1 MPMNPNFLCCIGAE
15 LKNST
20 QQTTRMSQV
29 YFYRAFEEE
38 TVADMLQ
45 PGFFDAAMGIV
56 RKDDLLLLYDPK
68 DESARWT
75 YCRVSNV
82 DRSGVEISLMGVNAK
97 DVLVEIS
104 GEDPITLQSLI
115 DNTIMPAIENIGDM
129 DLPVI
134 TAGGTAPTNLSE
146 AIRQIV
152 TQDLTLTEDSVE
164 PESGQFSLWGAIK
177 KALENAKN
185 FFSSISNLDT
195 RLNALEG
202 QGGPVG
208 SYDFGK
214 SFPNILDATDTQ
226 LVAGVMVDNIWAG
239 HTPIVWT
246 TPIANSTFTDGD
258 GVDRTVGEIFN
269 GTWIINSYDGTRIV
283 LTNTPNTT
291 PPIFS
296 YQNVGVY
303 SVGFANA
310 TTAGVVRVGTGS
322 DMTVDQATGDISID
336 DTKGYSIFHRLISLF
351 TGTQKTQIRSDLNA
365 ASRDMDDL
373 SATGQNI
380 GNWSSN
386 VTNCI
391 IKIPQDIKIEINA
404 SGQLVVKAGS
414 KAYVPNGVG
423 TFTEVTVA
431 TDQVWTADSYNHDEV
446 FFIKLDGTLARQ
458 NTDMLSSGATN
469 VMGDTPTYC
478 HCYNTTDNK
487 IYYTQNGGSTWAATN
502 ESFPIALVTKNN
514 SKFVKIKQVF
524 NGFGYMGSTVFVLP
538 GVKVLAPNGKNS
550 DGTLKNTEFTATSV
564 LTNTRTW
571 NATIGQSFV
580 FGSNNVTWIA
590 NNYYISETMPS
601 NNSYSLWYKPSENIM
616 YLNRTSNEYTGI
628 YEWEK
633 TDRVFITNVGTGTAI
648 NETYFN
654 PQKVFAIVDYND
666 TKYIAQ
672 QAMPSDRYMDLT
684 LPASGGEII
693 APADGY
699 IYLGKN
705 SSAAGQRIKIAKG
718 TLLCTATWSSGSNNL
733 EVYLP
738 VSKGDVI
745 SFWYTAGGTTNVFR
759 FVYANGA
766 K

>member
-20 QQTTRMSQV
+20 QQTTRMSQI

-82 DRSGVEISLMGVNAK
+82 DRSGVEISLMGINAK
-97 DVLVEIS
+97 DVLVEIP

-134 TAGGTAPTNLSE
+134 TEGGIAPTNLSE

-152 TQDLTLTEDSVE
+152 TQNLTLSEDSVE
-164 PESGQFSLWGAIK
+164 PQSGQFSLWGAIK
-177 KALENAKN
+177 KALGNAKN
-185 FFSSISNLDT
+185 FFSSISDLDT

-322 DMTVDQATGDISID
+322 DMTVDQITGDISID
-336 DTKGYSIFHRLISLF
+336 NTKGYSIFHRLISLF
-351 TGTQKTQIRSDLNA
+351 TSAEKTQIRSDLNA

-380 GNWSSN
+380 ANWSSN

-391 IKIPQDIKIEINA
+391 TEIPNDIKLELNA
-404 SGQLVVKAGS
+404 GTLTLKAGS
-414 KAYVPNGVG
+414 KIYVPNGAGV
-423 TFTEVTVA
+423 F
-431 TDQVWTADSYNHDEV
+431 DEV
-446 FFIKLDGTLARQ
+446 VIASDIIQQPINDGTYLLYYGNSTLHWRVVSNCYSGTSDPATGGTTYY
-458 NTDMLSSGATN
+458 NTSTNIITAHNSGGDLQVSLPIAVFTLSSGSLTI
-469 VMGDTPTYC
+469 DQ
-478 HCYNTTDNK
+478 
-487 IYYTQNGGSTWAATN
+487 I
-502 ESFPIALVTKNN
+502 
-514 SKFVKIKQVF
+514 F
-524 NGFGYMGSTVFVLP
+524 NGFGYIGSTVFALP
-538 GVKVLAPNGKNS
+538 GVKGLIPDGRNA
-550 DGTLKNTEFTATSV
+550 DGTLKNTEFTLNNILTFTFTSMIGAFNGYSVIQNDNGNIILSYDALNYWAYDINSNIFVHNDEKTSFCYLATLSTSNSGV
-564 LTNTRTW
+564 ISNWNSKTAFHAVDYSEADFVVAFQKPTANNNYTWYRKYKSGWVEQGCSAVKTGGNGVQVTFPVPLNT
-571 NATIGQSFV
+571 
-580 FGSNNVTWIA
+580 SNGYNVTLTMV
-590 NNYYISETMPS
+590 NND
-601 NNSYSLWYKPSENIM
+601 
-616 YLNRTSNEYTGI
+616 TSNVSYILCYYDQQSTGI
-628 YEWEK
+628 K
-633 TDRVFITNVGTGTAI
+633 
-648 NETYFN
+648 
-654 PQKVFAIVDYND
+654 
-666 TKYIAQ
+666 
-672 QAMPSDRYMDLT
+672 
-684 LPASGGEII
+684 
-693 APADGY
+693 
-699 IYLGKN
+699 
-705 SSAAGQRIKIAKG
+705 
-718 TLLCTATWSSGSNNL
+718 
-733 EVYLP
+733 
-738 VSKGDVI
+738 VI
-745 SFWYTAGGTTNVFR
+745 SR
-759 FVYANGA
+759 YANSVVARDFKWKVCGMSA
-766 K
+766 S

>member
-68 DESARWT
+68 NESARWT

-82 DRSGVEISLMGVNAK
+82 DRSGVEISLMGINAK
-97 DVLVEIS
+97 DVLVEIL

-134 TAGGTAPTNLSE
+134 TEGGTAPTNLSE

-152 TQDLTLTEDSVE
+152 TQDLTLSEDSVE
-164 PESGQFSLWGAIK
+164 PQSGQFSLWGAIK
-177 KALENAKN
+177 KALGNAKN
-185 FFSSISNLDT
+185 FFSSISDLDT

-336 DTKGYSIFHRLISLF
+336 NTKGYSIFHRLISLF
-351 TGTQKTQIRSDLNA
+351 TGTQKTQILEDLNA
-365 ASRDMDDL
+365 ASRDMDNL
-373 SATGQNI
+373 TSTGQNI
-380 GNWSSN
+380 SNWSSN
-386 VTNCI
+386 VSNCI
-391 IKIPQDIKIEINA
+391 TEIPQDIKLELNA
-404 SGQLVVKAGS
+404 GTLTLKAGS
-414 KAYVPNGVG
+414 KVYVPNGAGVFDVLNISADKVC
-423 TFTEVTVA
+423 TFAT
-431 TDQVWTADSYNHDEV
+431 TDQRV
-446 FFIKLDGTLARQ
+446 FICISSDGTKLSMRGVNASVSGAGSTTT
-458 NTDMLSSGATN
+458 NGYAYDTTANLVKYYNSSGVAE
-469 VMGDTPTYC
+469 
-478 HCYNTTDNK
+478 YNC
-487 IYYTQNGGSTWAATN
+487 
-502 ESFPIALVTKNN
+502 SFPIAICTVD
-514 SKFVKIKQVF
+514 SSQVVSIDRVF
-524 NGFGYMGSTVFVLP
+524 NGFGYIGSTVFALP
-538 GVKVLAPNGKNS
+538 GVKGLIPNGRNK
-550 DGTLKNTEFTATSV
+550 DGSLNNIEFTNTIVRGVNVSGTGSGSIVVATLGMGVNSYAYDEVKNAIFNTDTGNYYNADRFIVGNVSFSNSV
-564 LTNTRTW
+564 ITLFRPKT
-571 NATIGQSFV
+571 V
-580 FGSNNVTWIA
+580 FHALDYNDSKYIA
-590 NNYYISETMPS
+590 NCAMPS
-601 NNSYSLWYKPSENIM
+601 N
-616 YLNRTSNEYTGI
+616 
-628 YEWEK
+628 
-633 TDRVFITNVGTGTAI
+633 
-648 NETYFN
+648 
-654 PQKVFAIVDYND
+654 
-666 TKYIAQ
+666 KYI
-672 QAMPSDRYMDLT
+672 DLT
-684 LPASGGEII
+684 LPASGGSIT

-699 IYLGKN
+699 LYLAKT
-705 SSAAGQRIKIAKG
+705 SSASGQRVKFTNTSSANM
-718 TLLCTATWSSGSNNL
+718 AVSTWSSGTQNL
-733 EVYLP
+733 EIIMP
-738 VSKGDVI
+738 VSKDNVV
-745 SFWYTAGGTTNVFR
+745 YVYYNAGGLTNQFR
-759 FVYANGA
+759 FIYANGA
-766 K
+766 Q

>member
-20 QQTTRMSQV
+20 QQTTRMSQI

-68 DESARWT
+68 NESARWT

-82 DRSGVEISLMGVNAK
+82 DRSGVEISLMGINAK

-134 TAGGTAPTNLSE
+134 TEGGTAPTNLSE

-152 TQDLTLTEDSVE
+152 TQNLTLTEDSVE
-164 PESGQFSLWGAIK
+164 PQSGQFSLWGAIK

-185 FFSSISNLDT
+185 FFSSISDLDT

-310 TTAGVVRVGTGS
+310 TMAGVVRVGTGS
-322 DMTVDQATGDISID
+322 DMTVDQNTGDISID
-336 DTKGYSIFHRLISLF
+336 NTKGYSIFHRLILLF
-351 TGTQKTQIRSDLNA
+351 TSAEKTQIRSDLNA

-373 SATGQNI
+373 SATGEARF
-380 GNWSSN
+380 
-386 VTNCI
+386 T
-391 IKIPQDIKIEINA
+391 A
-404 SGQLVVKAGS
+404 KA
-414 KAYVPNGVG
+414 N
-423 TFTEVTVA
+423 
-431 TDQVWTADSYNHDEV
+431 
-446 FFIKLDGTLARQ
+446 
-458 NTDMLSSGATN
+458 
-469 VMGDTPTYC
+469 
-478 HCYNTTDNK
+478 
-487 IYYTQNGGSTWAATN
+487 
-502 ESFPIALVTKNN
+502 IALDN
-514 SKFVKIKQVF
+514 
-524 NGFGYMGSTVFVLP
+524 
-538 GVKVLAPNGKNS
+538 
-550 DGTLKNTEFTATSV
+550 
-564 LTNTRTW
+564 
-571 NATIGQSFV
+571 
-580 FGSNNVTWIA
+580 
-590 NNYYISETMPS
+590 
-601 NNSYSLWYKPSENIM
+601 
-616 YLNRTSNEYTGI
+616 
-628 YEWEK
+628 
-633 TDRVFITNVGTGTAI
+633 ITNAGKEVCA
-648 NETYFN
+648 NM
-654 PQKVFAIVDYND
+654 
-666 TKYIAQ
+666 
-672 QAMPSDRYMDLT
+672 AMPSDRYIDMT
-684 LPASGGEII
+684 LGASGATYT

-699 IYLGKN
+699 VGLGKSVNAANQYVDIFYSN
-705 SSAAGQRIKIAKG
+705 SGVHSKG
-718 TLLCTATWSSGSNNL
+718 YGNNSGDWATAM
-733 EVYLP
+733 LP
-738 VSKGDVI
+738 VSKGQ
-745 SFWYTAGGTTNVFR
+745 SYTIQYNAGGQTRYFK
-759 FVYANGA
+759 FVYAEGA
-766 K
+766 Q

>member
-68 DESARWT
+68 DQSARWT

-82 DRSGVEISLMGVNAK
+82 DRSGVEISLMGINAK

-115 DNTIMPAIENIGDM
+115 DNTIMPAIENIGDTIMQAIENIGDM

-134 TAGGTAPTNLSE
+134 TEGGTAPTNLSE

-152 TQDLTLTEDSVE
+152 TQNLTLSEDSVE
-164 PESGQFSLWGAIK
+164 PQSGQFSLWGAIK
-177 KALENAKN
+177 KALGNAKN
-185 FFSSISNLDT
+185 FFSSISDLDT

-303 SVGFANA
+303 SVGFAN
-310 TTAGVVRVGTGS
+310 TTMAGVVRVGTGS
-322 DMTVDQATGDISID
+322 DMTVNQNTGDISID

-351 TGTQKTQIRSDLNA
+351 TSAEKTQIRSDLNA
-365 ASRDMDDL
+365 ASRDMDYL

-380 GNWSSN
+380 ANWSSN
-386 VTNCI
+386 VSNCI
-391 IKIPQDIKIEINA
+391 TEIPQDIKLELYDGI
-404 SGQLVVKAGS
+404 LTLKAGS
-414 KAYVPNGVG
+414 KLYVPNGAGV
-423 TFTEVTVA
+423 F
-431 TDQVWTADSYNHDEV
+431 DEV
-446 FFIKLDGTLARQ
+446 VIENDLTHTVTGNDIRFVYYDKTNNYLRSALVSNA
-458 NTDMLSSGATN
+458 SSGTSSSST
-469 VMGDTPTYC
+469 GLF
-478 HCYNTTDNK
+478 YNT
-487 IYYTQNGGSTWAATN
+487 GTN
-502 ESFPIALVTKNN
+502 IIDYLDSGVGRGYNASFPLAIISVNTT
-514 SKFVKIKQVF
+514 SITSIDQVF
-524 NGFGYMGSTVFVLP
+524 NGFGYIGSTVFALP
-538 GVKVLAPNGKNS
+538 GVKGLVPNGRNA
-550 DGTLKNTEFTATSV
+550 DGSLKSVAFTTDHVLTVTLHPQTYSAYFGLTDEGLDGAGIAEFLYDEKLNLIRLIGGGAIWSACICAFGKVVSGKITEFTPKT
-564 LTNTRTW
+564 
-571 NATIGQSFV
+571 V
-580 FGSNNVTWIA
+580 FHA
-590 NNYYISETMPS
+590 
-601 NNSYSLWYKPSENIM
+601 L
-616 YLNRTSNEYTGI
+616 
-628 YEWEK
+628 
-633 TDRVFITNVGTGTAI
+633 
-648 NETYFN
+648 
-654 PQKVFAIVDYND
+654 DYND
-666 TKYIAQ
+666 TEYIAH
-672 QAMPSDRYMDLT
+672 QAMPSNRYVDIT
-684 LPASGGEII
+684 APAHGNSMT
-693 APADGY
+693 APADGWFVVRGY
-699 IYLGKN
+699 A
-705 SSAAGQRIKIAKG
+705 SSGAYVWLRNENNGLAQ
-718 TLLCTATWSSGSNNL
+718 TAPTGSSGSISYCSL
-733 EVYLP
+733 RVK
-738 VSKGDVI
+738 KGDVI
-745 SFWYTAGGTTNVFR
+745 QVGYYGGTLTMCR
-759 FVYANGA
+759 FIYANGA
-766 K
+766 Q

>member
-20 QQTTRMSQV
+20 QQTTRMSQI

-68 DESARWT
+68 DEFARWT

-134 TAGGTAPTNLSE
+134 TDGGTAPTNLSE

-152 TQDLTLTEDSVE
+152 TQNLTLSEDSVE
-164 PESGQFSLWGAIK
+164 PQSGQFSLWGAIK

-322 DMTVDQATGDISID
+322 DMTVNQSTGDISID

-351 TGTQKTQIRSDLNA
+351 TSAENTQIRSDLNA

-373 SATGQNI
+373 TSTGKANVSAQGTYDSGETYSAGTVGEAIQNKANTDLSNLTATGKSKLGPTRFIVN
-380 GNWSSN
+380 GVVLNSSIDPIEGAGRVV
-386 VTNCI
+386 VT
-391 IKIPQDIKIEINA
+391 
-404 SGQLVVKAGS
+404 L
-414 KAYVPNGVG
+414 YPNGVARIDFVVEITTSG
-423 TFTEVTVA
+423 SGS
-431 TDQVWTADSYNHDEV
+431 TAFSYGINRDILHALNPSIPIITPGAGVCHYFKTTSGGGAWNET
-446 FFIKLDGTLARQ
+446 LNQYSGTLSAVSQFWQPGRVY
-458 NTDMLSSGATN
+458 NTN
-469 VMGDTPTYC
+469 GDT
-478 HCYNTTDNK
+478 
-487 IYYTQNGGSTWAATN
+487 GGWPAN
-502 ESFPIALVTKNN
+502 
-514 SKFVKIKQVF
+514 
-524 NGFGYMGSTVFVLP
+524 
-538 GVKVLAPNGKNS
+538 
-550 DGTLKNTEFTATSV
+550 
-564 LTNTRTW
+564 
-571 NATIGQSFV
+571 SFV
-580 FGSNNVTWIA
+580 VGHRI
-590 NNYYISETMPS
+590 
-601 NNSYSLWYKPSENIM
+601 
-616 YLNRTSNEYTGI
+616 
-628 YEWEK
+628 
-633 TDRVFITNVGTGTAI
+633 VGTAYGT
-648 NETYFN
+648 
-654 PQKVFAIVDYND
+654 
-666 TKYIAQ
+666 
-672 QAMPSDRYMDLT
+672 
-684 LPASGGEII
+684 
-693 APADGY
+693 
-699 IYLGKN
+699 
-705 SSAAGQRIKIAKG
+705 
-718 TLLCTATWSSGSNNL
+718 
-733 EVYLP
+733 
-738 VSKGDVI
+738 
-745 SFWYTAGGTTNVFR
+745 YTV
-759 FVYANGA
+759 
-766 K
+766 

>member
-20 QQTTRMSQV
+20 QQTTRMSQI

-68 DESARWT
+68 DEFARWT

-134 TAGGTAPTNLSE
+134 TEGGTAPTNLSE

-152 TQDLTLTEDSVE
+152 TQNLTLSEDSVE
-164 PESGQFSLWGAIK
+164 PQSGQFSLWGAIK

-310 TTAGVVRVGTGS
+310 TTAGIVRVGTGS
-322 DMTVDQATGDISID
+322 DMTVDQITGDISID
-336 DTKGYSIFHRLISLF
+336 NTKGYSIFHRLISLF
-351 TGTQKTQIRSDLNA
+351 TSAEKTQIRSDLNA

-380 GNWSSN
+380 ANWSSN
-386 VTNCI
+386 VSNCI
-391 IKIPQDIKIEINA
+391 TNITQDIKLELDTATHSII
-404 SGQLVVKAGS
+404 LKAGS
-414 KAYVPNGVG
+414 KVYVPNGVDTFDTITIASDLTLSPVGSATFSQLLYVTNDG
-423 TFTEVTVA
+423 TALA
-431 TDQVWTADSYNHDEV
+431 TGASSVSGTSVPASYSGFYWNVSTNKINSYNS
-446 FFIKLDGTLARQ
+446 GTVGPQHSL
-458 NTDMLSSGATN
+458 
-469 VMGDTPTYC
+469 
-478 HCYNTTDNK
+478 
-487 IYYTQNGGSTWAATN
+487 
-502 ESFPIALVTKNN
+502 PIAQIHRTSGNWD
-514 SKFVKIKQVF
+514 SIEIVF
-524 NGFGYMGSTVFVLP
+524 NGFGYMGSTSFVLP
-538 GVKVLAPNGKNS
+538 GVSVLIPDGRND
-550 DGTLKNTEFTATSV
+550 DGTLKSTHFTTTAVSTNTETGTGQFDFLINDSGQLVNSVQRMYDAT
-564 LTNTRTW
+564 R
-571 NATIGQSFV
+571 
-580 FGSNNVTWIA
+580 
-590 NNYYISETMPS
+590 
-601 NNSYSLWYKPSENIM
+601 NIM
-616 YLNRTSNEYTGI
+616 YGVVSKAIVQECMCGKYTRESGVISNFSINPVFQAVDYSKIGSSCLPTNKYYINLTLGASGTTYIAPDDGWI
-628 YEWEK
+628 YIRK
-633 TDRVFITNVGTGTAI
+633 QATAASQYIVLIKNFITGS
-648 NETYFN
+648 
-654 PQKVFAIVDYND
+654 DS
-666 TKYIAQ
+666 TKEADVMWAQ
-672 QAMPSDRYMDLT
+672 APSDLYVNM
-684 LPASGGEII
+684 
-693 APADGY
+693 
-699 IYLGKN
+699 
-705 SSAAGQRIKIAKG
+705 
-718 TLLCTATWSSGSNNL
+718 
-733 EVYLP
+733 P
-738 VSKGDVI
+738 VSKGEIFGVN
-745 SFWYTAGGTTNVFR
+745 YTAAGTSANNFFIFVPTNATTNITAV
-759 FVYANGA
+759 NI
-766 K
+766 

>member
-68 DESARWT
+68 NESARWT

-82 DRSGVEISLMGVNAK
+82 DRSGVEISLMGINAK
-97 DVLVEIS
+97 DVLVEIL

-134 TAGGTAPTNLSE
+134 TEGGTAPTNLSE

-152 TQDLTLTEDSVE
+152 TQDLTLSEDSVE
-164 PESGQFSLWGAIK
+164 PQSGQFSLWGAIK
-177 KALENAKN
+177 KALGNAKN
-185 FFSSISNLDT
+185 FFSSISDLDT

-336 DTKGYSIFHRLISLF
+336 NTKGYSIFHRLISLF
-351 TGTQKTQIRSDLNA
+351 TGTQKTQILEDLNA
-365 ASRDMDDL
+365 ASRDMDNLTSTGKANVSKQGTYDSGETYSAGTIGAAIAGKAD
-373 SATGQNI
+373 SAT
-380 GNWSSN
+380 
-386 VTNCI
+386 
-391 IKIPQDIKIEINA
+391 
-404 SGQLVVKAGS
+404 
-414 KAYVPNGVG
+414 
-423 TFTEVTVA
+423 
-431 TDQVWTADSYNHDEV
+431 
-446 FFIKLDGTLARQ
+446 TLAGYNIADGA
-458 NTDMLSSGATN
+458 NTNLSN
-469 VMGDTPTYC
+469 L
-478 HCYNTTDNK
+478 TTTGK
-487 IYYTQNGGSTWAATN
+487 
-502 ESFPIALVTKNN
+502 VT
-514 SKFVKIKQVF
+514 SAH
-524 NGFGYMGSTVFVLP
+524 
-538 GVKVLAPNGKNS
+538 LA
-550 DGTLKNTEFTATSV
+550 
-564 LTNTRTW
+564 
-571 NATIGQSFV
+571 
-580 FGSNNVTWIA
+580 
-590 NNYYISETMPS
+590 MPS
-601 NNSYSLWYKPSENIM
+601 N
-616 YLNRTSNEYTGI
+616 I
-628 YEWEK
+628 Y
-633 TDRVFITNVGTGTAI
+633 V
-648 NETYFN
+648 
-654 PQKVFAIVDYND
+654 
-666 TKYIAQ
+666 
-672 QAMPSDRYMDLT
+672 DLT
-684 LPASGGEII
+684 LPASGGNIT

-699 IYLGKN
+699 IHFAKN
-705 SSAAGQRIKIAKG
+705 STAANQRIKLYSSITQMAV
-718 TLLCTATWSSGSNNL
+718 ASWSTGAGAYNI
-733 EVYLP
+733 EVLLP
-738 VSKGDVI
+738 VSKGEVVNVL
-745 SFWYTAGGTTNVFR
+745 YTAGGPTNFFR
-759 FVYANGA
+759 FIYANGA
-766 K
+766 Q